1 MEGVCRAPGV
11 QGGLAMLSRLQEG
24 PLSRV
29 LLTGI
34 PAQGGFNAVYLGD
47 ALSQAQLDDSHASST
62 AKLAEQASIGLVFC
76 LHIGHVPRGF
86 SGKLATVLD
95 EAGKC

>member
-1 MEGVCRAPGV
+1 MCRAPGV

-34 PAQGGFNAVYLGD
+34 PAQGGFNAVYLGEP
-47 ALSQAQLDDSHASST
+47 LLERPSLT
-62 AKLAEQASIGLVFC
+62 RL
-76 LHIGHVPRGF
+76 
-86 SGKLATVLD
+86 
-95 EAGKC
+95 

>member
-1 MEGVCRAPGV
+1 MALLLPVAATEIEGVCRAPGV

-34 PAQGGFNAVYLGD
+34 PAQGGFNAVYLGTCLYIPY
-47 ALSQAQLDDSHASST
+47 ANMPEGPGLLKIVCNLRRNRAGLD
-62 AKLAEQASIGLVFC
+62 FC
-76 LHIGHVPRGF
+76 LPPCLWPVCF
-86 SGKLATVLD
+86 
-95 EAGKC
+95 